1 MSLHS
6 ITNFLQKNFASRM
19 QSACFFA
26 LAKPNLSESSTHAA
40 QAQVFF
46 NIKNEK
52 KAKYFGQ
59 SKKSL

>member
-1 MSLHS
+1 
-6 ITNFLQKNFASRM
+6 M
-19 QSACFFA
+19 QSASFFA
-26 LAKPNLSESSTHAA
+26 LVKPNLSESSTHAA
-40 QAQVFF
+40 QAQAFF